1 MILYFSG
8 TGNSR
13 YVARAIAKLTGDS
26 LVSMN
31 ERIKM
36 RDHSPLH
43 SSQPFVFV
51 MPTYAWR
58 MPRIIHE
65 HILQTEFTGCEMAY
79 FIMTCGDS
87 TGNAVAYIK
96 ELCKIKTFTFCG
108 VASVIMPENYIAM
121 YSVPDKATAG
131 RIIQMAVPGIVEIA
145 GRIIMGK
152 QLKDLH
158 PTITGILQ
166 SGLVN
171 PLFYAYINDRG
182 FRFTN
187 ACISCGKCAELCPL
201 NNIQI
206 VDGAPRWGGNC
217 THCMA
222 CICGCPTEA
231 IEYANASKGKPR
243 YYLTEEP
250 EARIRID

>member
-13 YVARAIAKLTGDS
+13 YVARAIAKMTEDTV
-26 LVSMN
+26 VSMN
-31 ERIKM
+31 ERIK
-36 RDHSPLH
+36 RGDTSPLY
-43 SSQPFVFV
+43 SDQPFVV
-51 MPTYAWR
+51 VVPAYAWR
-58 MPRIIHE
+58 IPRIVRD
-65 HILQTEFTGCEMAY
+65 HILHTEFNGNDKVY
-79 FIMTCGDS
+79 FVMTCGDS
-87 TGNAVAYIK
+87 AGNAAQYTK
-96 ELCKIKTFTFCG
+96 ELCKQKALTYQGF
-108 VASVIMPENYIAM
+108 VSVVMPENYVAM
-121 YSVPDKATAG
+121 FSVPDKATAG
-131 RIIQMAVPGIVEIA
+131 RIVQMAVPGIRDIA
-145 GRIIMGK
+145 DCIN
-152 QLKDLH
+152 KDERLRE
-158 PTITGILQ
+158 PRVSITGRLQ
-166 SGLVN
+166 SGLFN
-171 PLFYAYINDRG
+171 PAFYAYINAKG

-250 EARIRID
+250 EL